1 MGWNGTDR
9 NRGLLPNTVRNS
21 AEESWSSKPVVGS
34 SNLSGPAKQYCLLAQ
49 WQSNRPI
56 IDRHKFDSC
65 TGNHEHNSKRCSMK
79 KFDIEKIKDFIDT
92 QGPETRIYIGV
103 DSERLRVNNVWMAD
117 YIAAIVVHMDG
128 KHGCKLFGEVTRERD
143 YDQRVDRPNTRL
155 MNEVYKVSELYLKL
169 ADVLEGRSVEVHLDI
184 NPDDNYASSNVV
196 TQAIGYIR
204 GTCNVIPLVKPEA
217 FAASY
222 AADRYKSLRVA

>member
-1 MGWNGTDR
+1 M
-9 NRGLLPNTVRNS
+9 
-21 AEESWSSKPVVGS
+21 
-34 SNLSGPAKQYCLLAQ
+34 
-49 WQSNRPI
+49 
-56 IDRHKFDSC
+56 
-65 TGNHEHNSKRCSMK
+65 KR
-79 KFDIEKIKDFIDT
+79 FNIEKIKDFIQA

-103 DSERLRVNNVWMAD
+103 DSERLRVDGVWMAD
-117 YIAAIVVHMDG
+117 YVAAIVVHRDG

-169 ADVLEGRSVEVHLDI
+169 ADVLEGRPVEVHLDI
-184 NPDDNYASSNVV
+184 NPDDSFASSNVV
-196 TQAIGYIR
+196 SQAIGYIR
-204 GTCNVIPLVKPEA
+204 GTCNVIPMVKPEA

>member
-1 MGWNGTDR
+1 M
-9 NRGLLPNTVRNS
+9 
-21 AEESWSSKPVVGS
+21 
-34 SNLSGPAKQYCLLAQ
+34 
-49 WQSNRPI
+49 
-56 IDRHKFDSC
+56 
-65 TGNHEHNSKRCSMK
+65 KR
-79 KFDIEKIKDFIDT
+79 FNIEKIKEFIDA
-92 QGPETRIYIGV
+92 QGPDTRIYIGV

-217 FAASY
+217 FSASY
-222 AADRYKSLRVA
+222 AADRYNSLRVA